1 MKGREWVGN
10 QWRRFVARNTVP
22 GARVLLFSVI
32 AHCVAL
38 VVLTWLLVSQ
48 RAAPVIVYPEKQ
60 QLARGSPGSVY
71 LPPNARSTRLPIA
84 QKNATRRPRKA
95 REAQPESRAEG
106 LTGERLRERARL
118 ETKALIQDFKFRTIY
133 GFSPFAKY
141 ELAFQTSG
149 EIPSISA
156 AQLPP
161 HFEQYVIV
169 EVTIDTQGRVADARV
184 VAGAVDRTIEQTLL
198 SAIREFKYRPATREG
213 IPIPSQC
220 DIVIHIPT

>member
-106 LTGERLRERARL
+106 TTVDRLRERARL
-118 ETKALIQDFKFRTIY
+118 ETISLIYVFKFCTIY
-133 GFSPFAKY
+133 GFSLFSKFHFAFHIS
-141 ELAFQTSG
+141 LS
-149 EIPSISA
+149 IPS
-156 AQLPP
+156 
-161 HFEQYVIV
+161 
-169 EVTIDTQGRVADARV
+169 
-184 VAGAVDRTIEQTLL
+184 
-198 SAIREFKYRPATREG
+198 
-213 IPIPSQC
+213 
-220 DIVIHIPT
+220 

>member
-10 QWRRFVARNTVP
+10 QWRRFVAVNSVRA
-22 GARVLLFSVI
+22 ARVLLFSVI

-84 QKNATRRPRKA
+84 QKNATRRARKA

-106 LTGERLRERARL
+106 M

-161 HFEQYVIV
+161 HF
-169 EVTIDTQGRVADARV
+169 
-184 VAGAVDRTIEQTLL
+184 
-198 SAIREFKYRPATREG
+198 
-213 IPIPSQC
+213 
-220 DIVIHIPT
+220 